1 MIENLLSILI
11 FLPLLVMILVLFLPK
26 SLSRFLPWL
35 SLLVT
40 GVQLLLVSILSL
52 DLQEFAITGIN
63 LQENFYQVEQIQ
75 WLLLNLGSLG
85 QISIQYFVGIDALN
99 SSLLLLSAIVMFVA
113 AISAF
118 EIKTKRKGF
127 HALFLL
133 LNASVTGC
141 FLALDFFLF
150 YLFFEFML
158 LPMYFLIGIWGGKRR
173 EYASIKFF
181 IYTLAGSILILIVMI
196 GLYAS
201 VIDPTATAV
210 NLGLA
215 ENIQEVKD
223 THITQV
229 QEMLL
234 NGSLSEDK
242 QVHTFNMLAMMDARN
257 FIPNSVFFKGN
268 IASFFGEHARLIAF
282 LFLIVGFAIKLP
294 AVPVHTW
301 LPDAHVEAPTSISVI
316 LAGILLKIGGYGMLR
331 IAYSIFP
338 EGAIYYAWWLGLAGV
353 IAVVYA
359 GFVALGT
366 HNLKKLIAYSSVSH
380 MGFVL
385 LGIASLTAEG
395 INGAIFQMFSHGI
408 ISAMLFLVAGV
419 IYFRSNDL
427 QIENYRGIINKM
439 PVYSA
444 LVIVAFF
451 ASMGLP
457 GFSGFIAELFVFL
470 GAFKSQSANQ
480 LLPGWMA
487 ITATLGLILGA
498 AYYLWTLQRM
508 FFGKFWTSNKSLNM
522 QDLSSREL
530 WMLVPLGIIS
540 LLLGIFPNTL
550 LHFFEPGV
558 AYFVDFILETGKIN
572 MEAMSGGYESITP

>member
-1 MIENLLSILI
+1 MIANILSILI
-11 FLPLLVMILVLFLPK
+11 FLPLAALIIILLLPK
-26 SLSRFLPWL
+26 SFRKATPWISLS
-35 SLLVT
+35 VT
-40 GVQLLLVSILSL
+40 AIQLLLTLNLVA
-52 DLQEFAITGIN
+52 DLQDFVITGIN
-63 LQENFYQVEQIQ
+63 QIENFYAVEKYP
-75 WLLLNLGSLG
+75 WLNLSLG
-85 QISIQYFVGIDALN
+85 SIGNFSIQYFLGIDALN
-99 SSLLLLSAIVMFVA
+99 SSMLLLSSIVLFIA

-118 EIKTKRKGF
+118 EIKQKRQGF
-127 HALFLL
+127 HALFML
-133 LNASVTGC
+133 LNASITGC

-173 EYASIKFF
+173 EYASVKFF

-196 GLYAS
+196 GLYTS
-201 VIDPTATAV
+201 VIDPAATAV
-210 NLGLA
+210 KINLA
-215 ENIQEVKD
+215 ENIQVVENS
-223 THITQV
+223 HIQQI

-234 NGSLSEDK
+234 NGTLAKENY
-242 QVHTFNMLAMMDARN
+242 VRTFNMLSMMDARN
-257 FIPNSVFFKGN
+257 FIPDSIFFKGN
-268 IASFFGEHARLIAF
+268 LASFFGENARLLGF
-282 LFLIVGFAIKLP
+282 LLLIIGFAIKLP

-301 LPDAHVEAPTSISVI
+301 LPDAHVEAPTCISVV

-338 EGAIYYAWWLGLAGV
+338 EGALYYAWWLGLAGL
-353 IAVVYA
+353 IAIVYA

-395 INGAIFQMFSHGI
+395 INGAIYQMFSHGI

-419 IYFRSNDL
+419 IYFRNKNL
-427 QIENYRGIINKM
+427 EIENYRGLINKM
-439 PVYSA
+439 PLYSS

-470 GAFKSQSANQ
+470 GAFQSQGINQ
-480 LLPGWMA
+480 LLPTWMA

-508 FFGKFWTSNKSLNM
+508 FFGKYWTAKK
-522 QDLSSREL
+522 DLAMPDLQLHEGV
-530 WMLVPLGIIS
+530 MLIPLAVIS
-540 LLLGIFPNTL
+540 LLLGIFPAYL
-550 LHFFEPGV
+550 LELFEPGV
-558 AYFVDFILETGKIN
+558 AYFIDFVHETGTLN
-572 MEAMSGGYESITP
+572 MEVFNLTSH